1 MVIKKTTIKGDIT
14 LTPLI
19 DVVFILLIFFMVT
32 MSLFNV
38 RTIKINSPK
47 TTSAINQNNNS
58 NDDDVKIFVVKKDY
72 ILIDKL
78 KLNDTLQANK
88 YINNYMAR
96 KNDKKI
102 IWGIKPDK
110 TINVERYLSVWKKL
124 SETGNK
130 INIVTPKKGN
140 AK

>member
-58 NDDDVKIFVVKKDY
+58 NDDDVKIFVIKKDY

-88 YINNYMAR
+88 YINDYTTR

-110 TINVERYLSVWKKL
+110 AINVERYLSVWKKL
-124 SETGNK
+124 SENGNK

>member
-1 MVIKKTTIKGDIT
+1 MIIIKPKIKGDIT

-38 RTIKINSPK
+38 KTIKINSPK
-47 TTSAINQNNNS
+47 TTNAINQNS
-58 NDDDVKIFVVKKDY
+58 NKDVKVFIIKKDY

-78 KLNDTLQANK
+78 KLSNSLQANK
-88 YINNYMAR
+88 YINDYMAK
-96 KNDKKI
+96 KNNKKV

-110 TINVERYLSVWKKL
+110 IINVERYLSVWKKL
-124 SETGNK
+124 SDNGNK

-140 AK
+140 IK

>member
-1 MVIKKTTIKGDIT
+1 MVIKTTIKGDIT

-96 KNDKKI
+96 KMI
-102 IWGIKPDK
+102 
-110 TINVERYLSVWKKL
+110 KKL
-124 SETGNK
+124 FGE
-130 INIVTPKKGN
+130 
-140 AK
+140 

>member
-1 MVIKKTTIKGDIT
+1 MITKKIKIKGDIT

-47 TTSAINQNNNS
+47 TTNAINQNGNN
-58 NDDDVKIFVVKKDY
+58 DVKVFIINKNY

-78 KLNDTLQANK
+78 KLNNALQANK
-88 YINNYMAR
+88 YINNYIA
-96 KNDKKI
+96 KNNNKKI

-110 TINVERYLSVWKKL
+110 TVDVERYLSVWKKL
-124 SETGNK
+124 SDDGHS
-130 INIVTPKKGN
+130 INIVTPKRGN
-140 AK
+140 IK

>member
-47 TTSAINQNNNS
+47 TTSAINQNSN
-58 NDDDVKIFVVKKDY
+58 NDDDVKIFVIKKDY

-88 YINNYMAR
+88 YIDDYMAT

-124 SETGNK
+124 SEAGNK

-140 AK
+140 VK

>member
-47 TTSAINQNNNS
+47 TTSAINQNSNN
-58 NDDDVKIFVVKKDY
+58 NDDVKIFVIKKDY

-88 YINNYMAR
+88 YIDDYMAT

-124 SETGNK
+124 SEAGNK

-140 AK
+140 VK

>member
-1 MVIKKTTIKGDIT
+1 MVIKKTTVKGDIT

-47 TTSAINQNNNS
+47 TTSAINQNSNN

-72 ILIDKL
+72 ISIDKL

-88 YINNYMAR
+88 YINDYMAK
-96 KNDKKI
+96 KNNKKV

-124 SETGNK
+124 SENGNK

-140 AK
+140 VK

>member
-47 TTSAINQNNNS
+47 TTSAINQNSNN
-58 NDDDVKIFVVKKDY
+58 NDDVKIFVIKKDY
-72 ILIDKL
+72 ILINKL

-88 YINNYMAR
+88 YIDDYMAT

-124 SETGNK
+124 SEAGNK

-140 AK
+140 VK

>member
-47 TTSAINQNNNS
+47 TTSAINQNSNNK
-58 NDDDVKIFVVKKDY
+58 DDVKIFVIKKDY

-88 YINNYMAR
+88 YIDDYMAT

-124 SETGNK
+124 SEAGNK

-140 AK
+140 VK

>member
-1 MVIKKTTIKGDIT
+1 MIAKKIKIKGDIT

-47 TTSAINQNNNS
+47 TTNAINQNSNN
-58 NDDDVKIFVVKKDY
+58 DVKVFIINKNY

-78 KLNDTLQANK
+78 KLNNALQANK
-88 YINNYMAR
+88 YINNYIA
-96 KNDKKI
+96 KNNNKKI

-110 TINVERYLSVWKKL
+110 TVDVERYLSVWKKL
-124 SETGNK
+124 SDNGHN

-140 AK
+140 IK